1 METEEKQSNN
11 GTALRQGPD
20 FYSRNTLNSVF
31 EFFCRTG
38 APTQVEDGNFRL
50 SKKFL
55 EHSPVTLLPTHQ
67 KKNHTPCSLYSLKTI
82 GVF

>member
-1 METEEKQSNN
+1 MAEAFFLQIRN
-11 GTALRQGPD
+11 GRD
-20 FYSRNTLNSVF
+20 IHNHIF
-31 EFFCRTG
+31 EFFCRNKDP
-38 APTQVEDGNFRL
+38 PTQVEDGNFRL